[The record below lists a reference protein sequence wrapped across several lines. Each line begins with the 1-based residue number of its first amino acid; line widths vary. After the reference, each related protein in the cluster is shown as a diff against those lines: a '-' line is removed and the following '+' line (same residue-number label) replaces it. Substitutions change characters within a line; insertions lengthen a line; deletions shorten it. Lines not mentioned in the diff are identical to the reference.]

1 MYLRRRIPYV
11 DDSSLINLA
20 VSTFNIESTMF
31 RNILKRANEVIV
43 ICNNDDEIIGF
54 LCYRFVL
61 KDIVFIEFVI
71 LDRNYQGKGIAHS
84 FLPDMIKYA
93 NKQGIKGVFG
103 YVSKNNSK
111 ALKIFEGWGFRQI
124 INSSNG
130 ILIGRH
136 I

>member
-54 LCYRFVL
+54 LCYRFVI
-61 KDIVFIEFVI
+61 KDVVFIEFIV
-71 LDRNYQGKGIAHS
+71 LDPNYQGKGIAHS
-84 FLPDMIKYA
+84 FLPDIIKYA
-93 NKQGIKGVFG
+93 KKQGIKGAVG
-103 YVSKNNSK
+103 YVSKNNPK
-111 ALKIFEGWGFRQI
+111 ALKIFKGWGFRPI